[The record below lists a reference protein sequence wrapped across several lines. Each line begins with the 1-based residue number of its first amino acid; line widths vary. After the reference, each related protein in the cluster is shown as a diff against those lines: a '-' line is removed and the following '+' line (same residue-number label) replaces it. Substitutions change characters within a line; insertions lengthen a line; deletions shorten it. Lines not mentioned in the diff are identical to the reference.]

1 MVENPSG
8 DCPSVT
14 SYIGKEI
21 FSKLR
26 HLARCFPAN
35 MQWPMTL
42 SPTNEAISREI
53 MQKNLFQEKNA
64 LIL

>member
-1 MVENPSG
+1 
-8 DCPSVT
+8 
-14 SYIGKEI
+14 
-21 FSKLR
+21 
-26 HLARCFPAN
+26 

-64 LIL
+64 LILWGHIEDVRIVLLSKKCKIVLEKGV